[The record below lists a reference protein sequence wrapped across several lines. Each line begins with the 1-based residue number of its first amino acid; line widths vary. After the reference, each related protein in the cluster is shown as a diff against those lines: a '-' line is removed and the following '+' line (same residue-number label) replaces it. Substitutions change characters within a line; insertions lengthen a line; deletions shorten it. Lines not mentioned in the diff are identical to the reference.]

1 MKRLDRYLLQLFVQ
15 TFLTVFIILFF
26 IFVLQTIWLFIA
38 ELAGKNLDAW
48 LILKF
53 LAMSLP
59 RIIPLVLPLSV
70 LLASIMLFGNLS
82 ESYEFA
88 AMKSS
93 GISLQ
98 RSMRSL
104 IVLVV
109 LLCISAFFFA
119 DRVIPYAEFQF
130 VTFRQ
135 NIARVKPAL
144 AITEGQFSDV
154 GNFSIKVDRKKGEKG
169 EQLEG
174 VLIHQTSSYGM
185 GNIKVIKAKKGLL
198 LSIPSRNA
206 LQLILS
212 DGYYYEDVY
221 KNPYMQD
228 PSLPFAKS
236 RFKKYVIHLD
246 LSKLQPTDANNQ
258 LIGTN
263 TLMPLSDLHY
273 TKDSL
278 YVQLDKDRQAQQI
291 NISQRAG
298 LNNNVGW
305 TAPDQAPTTPAIID
319 ASTDLTAL
327 LTPDQKNTT
336 FNIAKGNV
344 DGMLFT
350 LDTMGVELEN
360 RWREIRMFEV
370 AIQEKFVIA
379 YACLLMFF
387 IGAPLGAIIRK
398 GGLGLPIVFAMLI
411 FISYYFINTFGKKLA
426 EENGIHPALG
436 MWMASILLTPLA
448 IGLTYRATHDL
459 GGWDFSVHWKRPD
472 WMSNIFT
479 LLQRKRHEPN
489 L

>member
-1 MKRLDRYLLQLFVQ
+1 MKRLDRYLLQLFTQ
-15 TFLTVFIILFF
+15 TFLTVFVILFF

-98 RSMRSL
+98 RAMRSL
-104 IVLVV
+104 IVLILMLCVV
-109 LLCISAFFFA
+109 AFIFA

-144 AITEGQFSDV
+144 AIAEGQFSDV
-154 GNFSIKVDRKKGEKG
+154 GNFSIKVEKKRGEKG

-174 VLIHQTSSYGM
+174 VTIHQTSSTGM
-185 GNIKVIKAKKGLL
+185 GNIKVIKAERGLL
-198 LSIPSRNA
+198 RNDDAHNA
-206 LQLILS
+206 LQLILYK
-212 DGYYYEDVY
+212 GYYYEDIY

-228 PSLPFAKS
+228 QNLPFAKS
-236 RFKKYVIHLD
+236 RFLKYTINLD
-246 LSKLQPTDANNQ
+246 LSKLQPSEDQ
-258 LIGTN
+258 SFIGIN
-263 TLMPLSDLHY
+263 TLMPLSDLRY
-273 TKDSL
+273 TTDSL
-278 YVQLDKDRQAQQI
+278 YVQIQKDERAQRI
-291 NISQRAG
+291 NLSQRAG

-305 TAPDQAPTTPAIID
+305 VSPHTSLPEAQINAQTDILQA
-319 ASTDLTAL
+319 LTL
-327 LTPDQKNTT
+327 DQKSTT
-336 FNIAKGNV
+336 FNIAKGNI
-344 DGMLFT
+344 DGLMFS
-350 LDTMGVELEN
+350 LDNMGMELDG
-360 RWREIRMFEV
+360 RWKEIRMFEV

-379 YACLLMFF
+379 FSCLLMFF

-398 GGLGLPIVFAMLI
+398 GGLGLPMVLAMLI
-411 FISYYFINTFGKKLA
+411 FIAYYFINTFGKKLA
-426 EENGIHPALG
+426 EENGIHPFWG
-436 MWMASILLTPLA
+436 MWMASILLSPLA
-448 IGLTYRATHDL
+448 IAVTYRATHDL
-459 GGWDFSVHWKRPD
+459 GQWTFEWPPFLTRFFSFVQ
-472 WMSNIFT
+472 T
-479 LLQRKRHEPN
+479 LILRKREHTPE